1 MENTT
6 QQFAPET
13 MNIWV
18 NGEPK
23 LISAGTSL
31 DGLLDLLKLPKV
43 GVAAALDAEVVHKR
57 MWTET
62 ILAEGQKVE
71 ILTISQG
78 G

>member
-1 MENTT
+1 
-6 QQFAPET
+6 

-18 NGEPK
+18 NGEPR
-23 LISAGTSL
+23 LISVGTSL

-57 MWTET
+57 TWPET
-62 ILAEGQKVE
+62 ILAEGQRVE

>member
-1 MENTT
+1 VEHTT
-6 QQFAPET
+6 QQFSSET
-13 MNIWV
+13 MTIWI
-18 NGEPK
+18 NGEPT
-23 LISAGTSL
+23 LISVGTSL

-57 MWTET
+57 MWPET
-62 ILAEGQKVE
+62 ILAEGQRVE

>member
-1 MENTT
+1 MT
-6 QQFAPET
+6 
-13 MNIWV
+13 IWI
-18 NGEPK
+18 NGEPT
-23 LISAGTSL
+23 LISVGTSL

-57 MWTET
+57 MWPET
-62 ILAEGQKVE
+62 ILAEGQRVE